1 MRSKEEAHDYRYFP
15 DPDLMPV
22 VLNKIWK
29 NEIESAM
36 PELPDK
42 KLKKFVADYSLPS
55 YDAEILTQTREISEY
70 YEKVIS
76 ITDDYKTA
84 SNWVMGE
91 VLGEINQKK
100 INITEFNVQPEKLGK
115 MINLIKDGIISG
127 KIAKEIFPTMVE
139 ENKDPEDIVNEKNLI
154 QISDENEIVN
164 IIEVV
169 LNVNKSQVNSYHNG
183 NEKVFGFFVGQI
195 MRETKGKANPQIVNK
210 LLKVKLDSLK
220 KV

>member
-1 MRSKEEAHDYRYFP
+1 
-15 DPDLMPV
+15 
-22 VLNKIWK
+22 
-29 NEIESAM
+29 
-36 PELPDK
+36 
-42 KLKKFVADYSLPS
+42 
-55 YDAEILTQTREISEY
+55 
-70 YEKVIS
+70 
-76 ITDDYKTA
+76 
-84 SNWVMGE
+84 
-91 VLGEINQKK
+91 
-100 INITEFNVQPEKLGK
+100 